1 MRWPDHAPAPASPT
15 PVDHNGMVGDA
26 AGAAASDSS
35 GTRLYLYPQHQVSVG
50 VLQLLLPVLQL
61 LGPLLLPL
69 QLPDVVHGGL
79 QDGAFVP
86 AHVPLKDAQTG
97 HYLQ

>member
-1 MRWPDHAPAPASPT
+1 MHGHVRVS
-15 PVDHNGMVGDA
+15 
-26 AGAAASDSS
+26 AGSDSS
-35 GTRLYLYPQHQVSVG
+35 GTRVYLYPQHQVSVG

-79 QDGAFVP
+79 QDGAFIP
-86 AHVPLKDAQTG
+86 AHVPLKDTQTG
-97 HYLQ
+97 RYFSVWRSLQ

>member
-1 MRWPDHAPAPASPT
+1 M
-15 PVDHNGMVGDA
+15 
-26 AGAAASDSS
+26 
-35 GTRLYLYPQHQVSVG
+35 
-50 VLQLLLPVLQL
+50 LQLLLPVLQL

-86 AHVPLKDAQTG
+86 AHVPLSDAQTG
-97 HYLQ
+97 RY

>member
-1 MRWPDHAPAPASPT
+1 MPI
-15 PVDHNGMVGDA
+15 
-26 AGAAASDSS
+26 
-35 GTRLYLYPQHQVSVG
+35 G

-69 QLPDVVHGGL
+69 QLPDVVDRRL

-86 AHVPLKDAQTG
+86 AHVPEKKTEKKNRERLLALVGVSEVMPAQKKIMI
-97 HYLQ
+97 